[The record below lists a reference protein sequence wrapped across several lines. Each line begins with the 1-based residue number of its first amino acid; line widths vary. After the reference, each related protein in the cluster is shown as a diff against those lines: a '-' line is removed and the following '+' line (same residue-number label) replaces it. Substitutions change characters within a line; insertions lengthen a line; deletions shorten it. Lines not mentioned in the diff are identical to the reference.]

1 MTNLDSSV
9 WAEIEIILTW
19 MTNVCVNNGTSWDIV
34 ALSNH
39 ILSIFTEKSHVMA
52 LKIHLY
58 RQQLWSGQV
67 LVRGSLV
74 VISYLLDT
82 DESDSWLIGA
92 IFFQFKASITHGL
105 HLMGQN
111 KLELTFANTITVHH
125 NLKIAIKTILHCWID
140 LLVVVFCRSCDR
152 IDAKA
157 SSPCPWCQQWIPIV
171 VLVQRLLPEII
182 YYQAADCIE
191 QLVAMESSVT
201 WNLHGTGS
209 IEPTMAAIEGRD
221 ISPAAGW
228 VTSAPNTITGSFMI
242 GERSFDGIE
251 IFWPPHF
258 VLIWNGVITRGSS
271 RGQRLFTFKSKL
283 SMVELLLIAL
293 PIVWLHNT
301 LVITP
306 TSVSPARFTSE

>member
-52 LKIHLY
+52 LKLHLH
-58 RQQLWSGQV
+58 RQQLWSGIQGHHGPISAGTPGT
-67 LVRGSLV
+67 RLV
-74 VISYLLDT
+74 VIFYLLDT

-92 IFFQFKASITHGL
+92 IFFQFKASITHSL
-105 HLMGQN
+105 HLVGQN

-125 NLKIAIKTILHCWID
+125 NLKFTIKTILHCWID

-171 VLVQRLLPEII
+171 VLVQRLLPKII
-182 YYQAADCIE
+182 FYQPADCNRK
-191 QLVAMESSVT
+191 QCYL
-201 WNLHGTGS
+201 
-209 IEPTMAAIEGRD
+209 
-221 ISPAAGW
+221 
-228 VTSAPNTITGSFMI
+228 
-242 GERSFDGIE
+242 
-251 IFWPPHF
+251 
-258 VLIWNGVITRGSS
+258 
-271 RGQRLFTFKSKL
+271 
-283 SMVELLLIAL
+283 
-293 PIVWLHNT
+293 
-301 LVITP
+301 
-306 TSVSPARFTSE
+306 